1 MQLGVATPCR
11 RPRPTRPAVMTT
23 DRTEEEEEEED
34 EEEAVWRN
42 TSANGA
48 TP

>member
-1 MQLGVATPCR
+1 
-11 RPRPTRPAVMTT
+11 MTT
-23 DRTEEEEEEED
+23 DRTEKEEEEEEE